1 METGHFE
8 FAYMEVTEEEE
19 IEGNRKQLAV
29 RRGELRVM
37 QTLLEV
43 GEGVSEAV
51 WSAVCDGLARSGR
64 GGII

>member
-19 IEGNRKQLAV
+19 IEANRKQLAV

-43 GEGVSEAV
+43 
-51 WSAVCDGLARSGR
+51 WR
-64 GGII
+64 GGE